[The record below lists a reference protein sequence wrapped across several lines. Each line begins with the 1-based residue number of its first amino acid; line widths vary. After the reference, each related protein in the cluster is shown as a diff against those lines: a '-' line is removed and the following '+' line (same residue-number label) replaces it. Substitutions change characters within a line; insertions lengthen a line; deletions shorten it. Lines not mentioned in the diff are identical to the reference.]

1 MLYKVMKR
9 AQHSDLSLPNAQQ
22 CAILVLRLIEVRGEE
37 SAQPASRVRLS
48 ELTLKRLWCRSQWR
62 PEFLE
67 EVQEWLWRGGWT
79 LFYAQNTYAAIKTSA
94 VQSWA
99 RTSSNRMEDEIKAV
113 QLGEFNYSKHLHLL
127 SAKQVTN
134 SDD

>member
-1 MLYKVMKR
+1 MSR
-9 AQHSDLSLPNAQQ
+9 AQVDPSLPNAQQ
-22 CAILVLRLIEVRGEE
+22 CAILLLRLIELRGEE
-37 SAQPASRVRLS
+37 SGQAASRVRLS
-48 ELTLKRLWCRSQWR
+48 ELSLKRLWCRSQWR

-79 LFYAQNTYAAIKTSA
+79 IFYAQNTYAAIKTSA

-99 RTSSNRMEDEIKAV
+99 RSSSTRMEDEIKAV
-113 QLGEFNYSKHLHLL
+113 QIGAFDYSKYLHLL